1 MERDTEIPGLVAIT
15 DEQGEDGRVRFIFEI
30 EDDKVPQF
38 FEAFGLMPGDIEGF
52 RRVLVEAIELMI
64 NRGGGERA

>member
-1 MERDTEIPGLVAIT
+1 MKRDTEIPGLVAIT
-15 DEQGEDGRVRFIFEI
+15 DEQGEDGQVRFIFEI

-38 FEAFGLMPGDIEGF
+38 FEAFSLMPGDIEGF